1 MKMWLKDI
9 APPSLELNPLPA
21 PAVNDDSKAAME
33 MLRDQLSAR
42 AAAVL
47 AAAGPDPATGGKGSN
62 AGIEKNRLPKA
73 SEKLGR
79 WLRDK
84 MEKKDRFPK
93 RLWAG
98 LRKPV
103 DLYDRLRRF
112 AEEIGKAGEQIN
124 AVASGAGCSEKSP
137 VSAPRRIGGI
147 PRSARGPLRNGLPV
161 PHRGTEQANR
171 RAPTSGRR
179 APETKSELRAAG
191 RLDPR
196 SRHHPHHDGKAPLRV
211 C

>member
-1 MKMWLKDI
+1 MWLKDI
-9 APPSLELNPLPA
+9 APQSLKLNPLLA
-21 PAVNDDSKAAME
+21 SAVNDESKAVME

-42 AAAVL
+42 ATAVL

-62 AGIEKNRLPKA
+62 AGVEKNRLPKA

-112 AEEIGKAGEQIN
+112 ADEIGKAGEHIN
-124 AVASGAGCSEKSP
+124 ASQAALVAQRKAL
-137 VSAPRRIGGI
+137 
-147 PRSARGPLRNGLPV
+147 SARLDALEASLEARV
-161 PHRGTEQANR
+161 
-171 RAPTSGRR
+171 GRCEMDYPSLIAAQSR
-179 APETKSELRAAG
+179 QIAELRRQVEELQQRNRG
-191 RLDPR
+191 
-196 SRHHPHHDGKAPLRV
+196 
-211 C
+211 